1 MQCSTVFRVGRFVPQ
16 IKLLSGETGRT
27 AAAWGLQ
34 SCTREN
40 KMNFEILPGTGPFRL
55 RSRAYAGKHR
65 EQWPQK
71 NYGALVTL
79 LLGLLLDAP

>member
-1 MQCSTVFRVGRFVPQ
+1 MMKFG
-16 IKLLSGETGRT
+16 
-27 AAAWGLQ
+27 
-34 SCTREN
+34 
-40 KMNFEILPGTGPFRL
+40 ILPSTGPFRL

-65 EQWPQK
+65 EQWPQE

>member
-1 MQCSTVFRVGRFVPQ
+1 
-16 IKLLSGETGRT
+16 
-27 AAAWGLQ
+27 
-34 SCTREN
+34 
-40 KMNFEILPGTGPFRL
+40 MNFEILPGTGPFRL